1 MANLTQ
7 RLLQR
12 LIDFRWWLLALAIL
26 GGVWGAYVSRDL
38 RMDRSLEKMFASD
51 DPLLAPYQELQE
63 AFGEHPI
70 VLAIYED
77 AQLATPEGLERIAKL
92 TSSARKIPGI
102 VAVVSLGDVP
112 GLLDSEGTSIKN
124 DNRAERLKEV
134 FAGYT
139 HNEEMDSAGIVCLL
153 DQSGKSTAS
162 IGEPVGQ
169 LRSLIQEYPGG
180 ILVGEPVLL
189 GEAFDLLEAD
199 GKRLNTWCLGLL
211 LATIFACFREL
222 RWLVLPLVLVQVA
235 LALTRGL
242 LAVWGLQLSM
252 VSSMLAAIVT
262 VVGVATVMHVIVRY
276 RDQLAD
282 GYAPQ
287 EALLRAGQILAAPVF
302 FACLTDAVGFASL
315 MISDVKPV
323 VDFGLMM
330 AIGSLMVLV
339 AIPLTAPAI
348 ILFGANRD
356 QLQSSHQPSRLEGA
370 LQSLFAW
377 SNRHHLVLTMVTVLL
392 TNAAVIGATKL
403 LQETDFTKNFRQ
415 KSELVQSYRFVDQ
428 EFGGAG
434 VWDILIP
441 APKRLDKKFLTQVLD
456 FEAKLREQAPG
467 LTQVLSLA
475 DALDAGSGGI
485 RKLNFGADMAI
496 RAGAGLLRGR
506 MPEFMGAIY
515 NPQAPAEQRYLRIM
529 LRAPERL
536 GARQKAELISQVR
549 EVTEESFPQAQVTGF
564 YVLLTQLIESLLRDQ
579 WTTFAAAIVGIFFV
593 MALAFRSVRLALV
606 TLIPNVLPVVW
617 LFGAM
622 GWLGVPINMGA
633 AMIAAVSLGLSVD
646 GSIHYVM
653 SYQRLRGM
661 GEPIGA
667 ALESVQATVGR
678 AAVLGTLA
686 LVIGF
691 STLATSDFIPTVY
704 FGTLVSL
711 SMVGGLVGN
720 LVVLPLLIR
729 VVER

>member
-7 RLLQR
+7 RFLER
-12 LIDFRWWLLALAIL
+12 LVDYRWWLLALAIL
-26 GGVWGAYVSRDL
+26 GGLWGAYVSREL
-38 RMDRSLEKMFASD
+38 RMDRSLERMFAPD
-51 DPLLAPYQELQE
+51 DPLLAPYRQLQE

-77 AQLATPEGLERIAKL
+77 DQLANPEGLERIASL
-92 TSSARKIPGI
+92 TAAAREIPGV
-102 VAVVSLGDVP
+102 VAVVSMGDVP
-112 GLLDSEGTSIKN
+112 GLLQADGTAIKT
-124 DNRAERLKEV
+124 DARAQRLQEV

-139 HNEEMDSAGIVCLL
+139 HNRALNSAGIVCLIG
-153 DQSGKSTAS
+153 QPSESTTS
-162 IGEPVGQ
+162 TGDTVNQ
-169 LRSLIQEYPGG
+169 LRALIHDYPGG

-211 LATIFACFREL
+211 LATIYACFREL

-242 LAVWGLQLSM
+242 LAALSLQLSM
-252 VSSMLAAIVT
+252 VSSMLAAIVA

-276 RDQLAD
+276 RDELAA
-282 GYAPQ
+282 GFAPR
-287 EALLRAGQILAAPVF
+287 EALLRAGQILVAPVF
-302 FACLTDAVGFASL
+302 FACLTDAVGFGSL
-315 MISDVKPV
+315 MISDVRPV

-339 AIPLTAPAI
+339 AIALTAPAI
-348 ILFGANRD
+348 ILFRADRD
-356 QLQSSHQPSRLEGA
+356 QSQVNHVQSRLERP
-370 LQSLFAW
+370 LQALFAW
-377 SNRHHLVLTMVTVLL
+377 SNRHRLVLTLVTLL
-392 TNAAVIGATKL
+392 ITNAAVIGATKL

-415 KSELVQSYRFVDQ
+415 QSELVQSYQFVDQ

-441 APKRLDKKFLTQVLD
+441 APERLDKKFITRVLD
-456 FEAKLREQAPG
+456 FEAKLRDEAPG
-467 LTQVLSLA
+467 LTKVLSLA
-475 DALDAGSGGI
+475 DAIDAGSGGI
-485 RKLNFGADMAI
+485 RKIPFGADMAI
-496 RAGAGLLRGR
+496 RAGTGMLRGR
-506 MPEFMGAIY
+506 MPEFVGAIY
-515 NPQAPAEQRYLRIM
+515 NPHAPEDQRYFRIL

-536 GARQKAELISQVR
+536 GARQKAELITQVR
-549 EVTEESFPQAQVTGF
+549 EVTAESFPETQVTGF

-579 WTTFAAAIVGIFFV
+579 WTTFAAATVGIFVV
-593 MALAFRSVRLALV
+593 MAFAFRSVRLALV

-646 GSIHYVM
+646 GSIHYVK
-653 SYQRLRGM
+653 SYQRLRGL
-661 GEPIGA
+661 GETMDA
-667 ALESVQATVGR
+667 ALQSVQATVGR

-711 SMVGGLVGN
+711 SMIGGLIGN
-720 LVVLPLLIR
+720 LIVLPLLIR
-729 VVER
+729 AVER

>member
-1 MANLTQ
+1 MMENLSQ
-7 RLLQR
+7 RFLEW
-12 LIDFRWWLLALAIL
+12 LIDNRWWLLALAIL
-26 GGVWGAYVSRDL
+26 GGAGGAYVSRDL
-38 RMDRSLEKMFASD
+38 RMDRSLERMFAPD
-51 DPLLAPYQELQE
+51 DQLLAPYRQLQE

-70 VLAIYED
+70 VLAIYQD
-77 AQLATPEGLERIAKL
+77 PDLATLAGLERIGKL
-92 TSSARKIPGI
+92 STSAREIPGI
-102 VAVVSLGDVP
+102 VAVVSLRDVP
-112 GLLDSEGTSIKN
+112 GLLDAEGEAIKT
-124 DNRAERLKEV
+124 DDRAQRLQEV

-139 HNEEMDSAGIVCLL
+139 HNEAMDSVGIVCLL
-153 DQSGKSTAS
+153 GESKLST
-162 IGEPVGQ
+162 GETVDQ
-169 LRSLIQEYPGG
+169 LRSLIHAYPGG

-199 GKRLNTWCLGLL
+199 GRRLNTWCLGLL

-242 LAVWGLQLSM
+242 LAMLDLQLSM

-276 RDQLAD
+276 RDELAA
-282 GYAPQ
+282 GFVPR
-287 EALLRAGQILAAPVF
+287 EALMRAGQILLAPVF

-339 AIPLTAPAI
+339 AIALTAPAI
-348 ILFGANRD
+348 ILFRAGKQQIRGNHP
-356 QLQSSHQPSRLEGA
+356 QSRLTSP
-370 LQSLFAW
+370 LQAIYAW
-377 SNRHHLVLTMVTVLL
+377 SSQHRLLLTMVTLFV
-392 TNAAVIGATKL
+392 TNGAVIGATKL

-415 KSELVQSYRFVDQ
+415 QSELVQSYEFVDQ

-441 APKRLDKKFLTQVLD
+441 APRQLDKKYLTKILD
-456 FEAKLREQAPG
+456 FEARLRKEAPG

-515 NPQAPAEQRYLRIM
+515 NPQAPQDQCYLRIM

-536 GARQKAELISQVR
+536 GARQKAELIAQVR
-549 EVTEESFPQAQVTGF
+549 KVTAEEFPQAQATGF

-579 WTTFAAAIVGIFFV
+579 WTTFAAATVGIFVV
-593 MALAFRSVRLALV
+593 MVLAFRSVPLALV

-646 GSIHYVM
+646 GSIHYVK
-653 SYQRLRGM
+653 SYQRLRGL
-661 GEPIGA
+661 GEPIEA
-667 ALESVQATVGR
+667 ALQSVQATVGR

-691 STLATSDFIPTVY
+691 TTLATSNFIPTVY

-711 SMVGGLVGN
+711 SMVGGLIGN

-729 VVER
+729 AVER

>member
-1 MANLTQ
+1 MANFTQ
-7 RLLQR
+7 
-12 LIDFRWWLLALAIL
+12 RWWLLAIAIL
-26 GGVWGAYVSRDL
+26 GGIWGAYVSRDQ
-38 RMDRSLEKMFASD
+38 RMDRSLEKMFAPD
-51 DPLLAPYQELQE
+51 DPFLVPYRQLQE
-63 AFGEHPI
+63 AFGEFPI
-70 VLAIYED
+70 VLAIYEE
-77 AQLATPEGLERIAKL
+77 PEFTSPVGLERIATL
-92 TSSARKIPGI
+92 SAKAREIPGI
-102 VAVVSLGDVP
+102 VAVVSLGDLP
-112 GLLDSEGTSIKN
+112 GVLESDGTAIKT
-124 DNRAERLKEV
+124 DDRAESILNA
-134 FAGYT
+134 FSGYT
-139 HNEEMDSAGIVCLL
+139 HNQAQNSVGIVCLL
-153 DQSGKSTAS
+153 GESSEAYFSTGDTVA
-162 IGEPVGQ
+162 Q
-169 LRSLIQEYPGG
+169 LRTLIQEYPGG
-180 ILVGEPVLL
+180 IVVGEPVLL

-211 LATIFACFREL
+211 LATIFVCFREL

-242 LAVWGLQLSM
+242 LAALGLQLSM

-276 RDQLAD
+276 RDELAA
-282 GYAPQ
+282 GFAPR
-287 EALLRAGQILAAPVF
+287 EALLRAGQILAASVF

-315 MISDVKPV
+315 MISDVRPV

-339 AIPLTAPAI
+339 VIPLTAPAI
-348 ILFGANRD
+348 ILFRADRRSVQSD
-356 QLQSSHQPSRLEGA
+356 HLQSRLTRP
-370 LQSLFAW
+370 LQLVYAW
-377 SNRHHLVLTMVTVLL
+377 SNRHRLVLTMVTLL
-392 TNAAVIGATKL
+392 VTNAAVIGATKL
-403 LQETDFTKNFRQ
+403 LQETDFTRNFRQ
-415 KSELVQSYRFVDQ
+415 QSELVQAYEFVDQ

-441 APKRLDKKFLTQVLD
+441 APQHLDKKFITQVLD
-456 FEAKLREQAPG
+456 FEARLREEAPG
-467 LTQVLSLA
+467 LTKVLSLA
-475 DALDAGSGGI
+475 DALDAGVGGI

-496 RAGAGLLRGR
+496 RGGTGLLRGR
-506 MPEFMGAIY
+506 MPEFMGMIY
-515 NPQAPAEQRYLRIM
+515 NPQAPQDQRYLRIM

-536 GARQKAELISQVR
+536 GARQKTELISQVR
-549 EVTEESFPQAQVTGF
+549 KVTEESFPQGQVTGF

-579 WTTFAAAIVGIFFV
+579 WTTFAAATLGIFIV
-593 MALAFRSVRLALV
+593 MAWAFRSLRLALV
-606 TLIPNVLPVVW
+606 TLIPNVLPVIW

-646 GSIHYVM
+646 GSIHYVK
-653 SYQRLRGM
+653 SYQRLRHLGDSLDS
-661 GEPIGA
+661 
-667 ALESVQATVGR
+667 ALQSVQATVGR

-711 SMVGGLVGN
+711 SMIGGLIGN

-729 VVER
+729 AVERN